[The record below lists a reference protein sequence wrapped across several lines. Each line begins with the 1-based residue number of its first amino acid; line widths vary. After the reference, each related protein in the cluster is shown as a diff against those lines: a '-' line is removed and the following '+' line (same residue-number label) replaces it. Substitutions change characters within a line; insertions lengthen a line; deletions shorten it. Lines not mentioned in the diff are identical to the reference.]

1 MKKGA
6 ILIRRKV
13 LVIVFFVVTINT
25 MCFNYV
31 QSNEFQEQTQ
41 LIHNESNLEEKNQ
54 NTQIQS
60 EFERE
65 HEKENLF
72 LEKEKSQNEPQSTE
86 KLKESNILEEEQDK
100 VIEVQIEDKQDR
112 VIEAP
117 IEKNQELDVKE
128 ELKQQKTVEAHQDE
142 KVLKATQ
149 ITPFNST
156 RGFFLIHIKGEGKE
170 TIRRINVYLSSLYR
184 GSSQTIYFEEKDTNG
199 YVDNY
204 NFQILTTSAE
214 TKPTEQ
220 NSYAVFSFQFSYT
233 KPAHLKASHWYTD
246 KTGNERFNFNKSP
259 TDTTTTINNTGHNA
273 YDTTEIIDMQI
284 NLANCGIAALEVKHT
299 NATGHIELNR
309 DYYSGLNIDP
319 NGGVHD
325 GKSYSYNYGV
335 KCCQSEIAINNPT
348 RDGYA
353 FIGWT
358 CSKGN
363 NCENATFH
371 NNVFKHCGS
380 GTSSD
385 NVSSKNTCTLKAE
398 WIKNNENFVLPE
410 AGSNFDGRVVYMI
423 FRNLYNSL

>member
-142 KVLKATQ
+142 KELKATQ

-156 RGFFLIHIKGEGKE
+156 RGFICAEAVAIP
-170 TIRRINVYLSSLYR
+170 RRR
-184 GSSQTIYFEEKDTNG
+184 E
-199 YVDNY
+199 
-204 NFQILTTSAE
+204 
-214 TKPTEQ
+214 PT
-220 NSYAVFSFQFSYT
+220 
-233 KPAHLKASHWYTD
+233 
-246 KTGNERFNFNKSP
+246 
-259 TDTTTTINNTGHNA
+259 
-273 YDTTEIIDMQI
+273 
-284 NLANCGIAALEVKHT
+284 
-299 NATGHIELNR
+299 
-309 DYYSGLNIDP
+309 
-319 NGGVHD
+319 
-325 GKSYSYNYGV
+325 
-335 KCCQSEIAINNPT
+335 QS
-348 RDGYA
+348 R
-353 FIGWT
+353 
-358 CSKGN
+358 
-363 NCENATFH
+363 
-371 NNVFKHCGS
+371 
-380 GTSSD
+380 
-385 NVSSKNTCTLKAE
+385 
-398 WIKNNENFVLPE
+398 
-410 AGSNFDGRVVYMI
+410 
-423 FRNLYNSL
+423 